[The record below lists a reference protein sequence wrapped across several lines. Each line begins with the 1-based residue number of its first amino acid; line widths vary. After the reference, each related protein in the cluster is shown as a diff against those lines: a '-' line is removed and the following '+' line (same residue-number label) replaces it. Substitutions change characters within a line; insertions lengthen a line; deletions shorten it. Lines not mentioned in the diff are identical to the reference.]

1 MITKTPLTLI
11 TGYLGSGKTT
21 LLRNIVRDARKKIA
35 IVVNEFGEI
44 PIDSKVLEGKN
55 IRMAELAGGCVCCSL
70 SGEFEAA
77 VEEIINEIGPDII
90 FVETTGLAEPD
101 SLIDIIG
108 EALKMVKLDTV
119 VTVVDADAMVR
130 FPEIGYTGRI
140 QIESADVILINKI
153 DLVHEEDLLQVEE
166 RVKEINR
173 RATLFRTSFCNID
186 TELLSGM
193 GIERYLSH
201 AVHAQHDM
209 DYFTF
214 CTNEII
220 KRERFEEMVKG
231 LSGKIY
237 RAKGFVKFSDGSYLF
252 NYVSDRWDFE
262 EFESE
267 GTRLVF
273 IGHRAGQIK
282 DEVISQ
288 LESMKLKFEYRFL
301 EDLAT
306 ADVAFEAKGDTIE
319 ELFIS
324 SALATTNIMILQTG
338 QIDLKDRRE
347 IEIEAEEL
355 DLLLF
360 NLLQEMIFFKDTE
373 KLIFGEF
380 NVKIGKKG
388 DKWMLR
394 MKAAGERI
402 NPEKHMLHL
411 DVKAVTLHMLEVRK
425 DNNGW
430 IAHVILDV

>member
-1 MITKTPLTLI
+1 MITKTPLILI

-21 LLRNIVRDARKKIA
+21 LLRNIIRDSRKKIA

-44 PIDSKVLEGKN
+44 PIDGKVLEGKN

-77 VEEIINEIGPDII
+77 IEEIVNEIRPDII

-101 SLIDIIG
+101 SLIEIIG
-108 EALKMVKLDTV
+108 EALTMVKLDTV
-119 VTVVDADAMVR
+119 VTVVDADAMIR
-130 FPEIGYTGRI
+130 FPETGYTGRI

-153 DLVHEEDLLQVEE
+153 DLVDEEDLLGVEE
-166 RVKEINR
+166 KVKEINK

-193 GIERYLSH
+193 GVERYLSN
-201 AVHAQHDM
+201 AVHHSHSM

-214 CTNEII
+214 CTKGTIQ
-220 KRERFEEMVKG
+220 RERFEEM
-231 LSGKIY
+231 LNDFSGKIY
-237 RAKGFVKFSDGSYLF
+237 RAKGFVKFPDGSYLF

-267 GTRLVF
+267 ETRLVF
-273 IGHRAGQIK
+273 IGDRAYEIK
-282 DEVISQ
+282 DRVISQ
-288 LESMKLKFEYRFL
+288 LENMTLRFKYRFL
-301 EDLAT
+301 EDFVT

-324 SALATTNIMILQTG
+324 SALATTNIMILETG
-338 QIDLKDRRE
+338 TIDLKERRL

-360 NLLQEMIFFKDTE
+360 NLLQEIIFFKDTE

-380 NVKIGKKG
+380 NVKIGRKG
-388 DKWMLR
+388 DNWLAR

-402 NPEKHMLHL
+402 DPEKHILHL

-430 IAHVILDV
+430 TARVILDV